1 MGLYLGLDSSTQSL
15 SALVIDSDAGQ
26 VVLQEAVNFGQD
38 LPQYGSPQ
46 GFLPNPDPQLRH
58 ADPLLWVAAL
68 ELLLSKIKAGGFDF
82 AAVRGVSG
90 SGQQHG
96 SVYLNTHIAD
106 APAWSTALPLVDQVR
121 PLLSRPSAPIWLDSS
136 TNGECK
142 EIAAAVGGDAVV
154 VSVTGSRAIERF
166 SGPQIRKFWK
176 TEPAAYEKTVEIT
189 LVSAFMASI
198 LTGTSAPIDFGDG
211 AGMNLL
217 DLQSGAWSPKL
228 LAATAPDLAQKL
240 QPAVP
245 SATRVGELAAYFV
258 QRFGFA
264 PGTPVLAFT
273 GDNPSSLVG
282 MGATEPGTAVISLGT
297 SDTVFAAMREP
308 RTDPRGYGHVFGNPA
323 GGFMCLISFA
333 NGSLARE
340 EVARRVGLSW
350 PEFEAAILQ
359 QTKAGNGKNSMLPYF
374 FPEMTPKLL
383 EPKLELEGSEAFCAF
398 RDPPANARAIVE
410 AQALS
415 MQRHS
420 DWIGEKPRSVRVTGG
435 ASKNRGI
442 LQVIADVFDARIETL
457 SVSNSAALGAAVR
470 AAQAGT
476 GLPWAELYAR
486 FVVADASVRVE
497 SSPSSVLAY
506 AEPRA
511 KFAHKMQALGV

>member
-15 SALVIDSDAGQ
+15 SAVVIDSDGGQ

-38 LPQYGSPQ
+38 LPEFGSPQ
-46 GFLPNPDPQLRH
+46 GFLPNPDAQLRH

-68 ELLLSKIKAGGFDF
+68 ELLFSKMKASGFDF

-96 SVYLNTHIAD
+96 SVYLNQRISD
-106 APAWSTALPLVDQVR
+106 VPAWSTAQPLVDQVR
-121 PLLSRPSAPIWLDSS
+121 PLLSRATAPIWLDSS
-136 TNGECK
+136 TSAECV
-142 EIAAAVGGDAVV
+142 EIAAAVGGDPTV
-154 VSVTGSRAIERF
+154 VSITGSRAIERF
-166 SGPQIRKFWK
+166 TGPQIRKFWK
-176 TEPAAYEKTVEIT
+176 TEPEAYAKTAEVT
-189 LVSAFMASI
+189 LVSAFIASI
-198 LTGTSAPIDFGDG
+198 LTGTSSAIDFGDG

-217 DLQSGAWSPKL
+217 DLQSGSWSPAL
-228 LAATAPDLAQKL
+228 LAATAPDLSKKL
-240 QPAVP
+240 LPAVP
-245 SATRVGELAAYFV
+245 SETRVGEVAAYFV
-258 QRFGFA
+258 ERFGFA
-264 PGTPVLAFT
+264 PGTPVVAFT

-323 GGFMCLISFA
+323 GGFMCLIGFA

-340 EVARRVGLSW
+340 EVAKRVGLSW
-350 PEFEAAILQ
+350 PAFEAAILQ
-359 QTKAGNGKNSMLPYF
+359 QTQPGNGGNSMLPYF

-383 EPKLELEGSEAFCAF
+383 EPRLELEGTPAF
-398 RDPPANARAIVE
+398 RAFQDPPANARAIVE

-420 DWIGEKPRSVRVTGG
+420 DWIGERPRSVRVTGG

-442 LQVIADVFDARIETL
+442 LQVLADVFEARIETL
-457 SVSNSAALGAAVR
+457 SVSNSAALGAALR
-470 AAQAGT
+470 AAHAGSK
-476 GLPWAELYAR
+476 LSWAELYAR
-486 FVVADASVRVE
+486 FVVADGSVRVE
-497 SSPSSVLAY
+497 SSPESVRAY

-511 KFAHKMQALGV
+511 KFARKMQQLGV

>member
-38 LPQYGSPQ
+38 LPEYGSPQ
-46 GFLPNPDPQLRH
+46 GFLPNADAQLRH
-58 ADPLLWVAAL
+58 ANPLLWVAAL
-68 ELLLSKIKAGGFDF
+68 ELLLSKIQAGGFDF

-96 SVYLNTHIAD
+96 SVYLNTHIGD

-136 TNGECK
+136 TNAECR

-176 TEPAAYEKTVEIT
+176 TEPGAYEKTVEIT

-228 LAATAPDLAQKL
+228 LAATAPDLARKL
-240 QPAVP
+240 LPAVP
-245 SATRVGELAAYFV
+245 SATRVGELSPYFV
-258 QRFGFA
+258 KRFGFA

-323 GGFMCLISFA
+323 GGFMCLIAFA

-340 EVARRVGLSW
+340 EVARRTGLSW
-350 PEFEAAILQ
+350 PAFEAAILQ
-359 QTKAGNGKNSMLPYF
+359 QTKAGNAGNSMLPYF
-374 FPEMTPKLL
+374 FPEITPKLL
-383 EPKLELEGSEAFCAF
+383 EPKLSLEGTPAFCAF
-398 RDPPANARAIVE
+398 QDAPANARAIVE

-442 LQVIADVFDARIETL
+442 LQVIADVFDARIETIQ
-457 SVSNSAALGAAVR
+457 VSNSAALGAAVR

-486 FVVADASVRVE
+486 FVVADASVHVE